1 MKMKKN
7 TIGMALT
14 FFFLI
19 AGVGCFTVIAAEK
32 TDSMMC
38 DDGLVEIG
46 DFTDDVESKCG
57 EPNSKEG
64 KFWRYAFGPSETYIV
79 EFDDSGNVV
88 RILEEH

>member
-1 MKMKKN
+1 MKS
-7 TIGMALT
+7 IGIYLT
-14 FFFLI
+14 LLFLLSV
-19 AGVGCFTVIAAEK
+19 AGCFTAIAAEK

-46 DFTDDVESKCG
+46 DFTKDLESKCG
-57 EPNSKEG
+57 TPDSKEG
-64 KFWRYAFGPSETYIV
+64 KFWRYAFGPSEKYMV